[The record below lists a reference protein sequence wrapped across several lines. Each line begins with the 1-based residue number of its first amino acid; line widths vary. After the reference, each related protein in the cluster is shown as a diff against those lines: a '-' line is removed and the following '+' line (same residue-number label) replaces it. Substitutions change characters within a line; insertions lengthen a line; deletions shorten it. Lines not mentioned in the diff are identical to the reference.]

1 MLKVIPRVGSNVK
14 EEREE
19 GKEEK
24 KEEEEAASLRV
35 RCMKDSR

>member
-1 MLKVIPRVGSNVK
+1 MLKVIPRAGSNVK